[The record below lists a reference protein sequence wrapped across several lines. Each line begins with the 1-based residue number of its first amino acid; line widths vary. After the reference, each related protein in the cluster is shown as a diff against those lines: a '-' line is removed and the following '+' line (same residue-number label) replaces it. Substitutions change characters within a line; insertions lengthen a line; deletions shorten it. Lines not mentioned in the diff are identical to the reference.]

1 MRVTVRGRRYR
12 LAFENLRKPCLG
24 YCDSSTEVGKEI
36 LIDKNLSGKLRLDTI
51 IHELLH
57 ALYCD
62 LSEESIEE
70 AAMAV
75 ITYDDKS
82 EICKFNYTIRKNDER
97 RARSTANGLGTTN
110 LRKRN

>member
-12 LAFENLRKPCLG
+12 LAFENLRKKNCLG
-24 YCDSSTEVGKEI
+24 YCDSPTEVGKEI

-57 ALYCD
+57 ALYWD

-70 AAMAV
+70 AATDVAAV
-75 ITYDDKS
+75 LW
-82 EICKFNYTIRKNDER
+82 R
-97 RARSTANGLGTTN
+97 LGYRGPTDGAG
-110 LRKRN
+110 